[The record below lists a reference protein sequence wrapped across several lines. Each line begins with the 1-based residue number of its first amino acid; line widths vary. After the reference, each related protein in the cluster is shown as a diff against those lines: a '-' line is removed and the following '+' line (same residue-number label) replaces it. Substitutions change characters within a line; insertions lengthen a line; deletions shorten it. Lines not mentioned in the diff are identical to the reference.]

1 MKNKLLRVLF
11 DTMILLGVALGVMS
25 WVYYRQQQLL
35 GEAEVLATEGKFAE
49 ALNAYRKADTQYT
62 QTFLGIPQGP
72 ILNVL
77 DRLGV
82 ETRSY
87 IQLRLAEMEFR
98 EGERLLALYGPVQLV
113 SSNVPIT
120 NPLDKDRTDKP
131 SIEEV
136 MKHFNAAENQYKQ
149 IQEQTRNPYWQF
161 VATVNGVRAIV
172 PTFLVKDFLEKQPR
186 NSSSLRQGL
195 VYAVKSLQRTLQAL
209 YADQV
214 RASLADELNAV
225 LLLETLTRF
234 QQNPEIEER
243 ERKQIEGILKDA
255 LTMPE
260 IEPLGEMLKKG
271 NLESKSLSPE
281 EENTMKEF
289 LLDKN
294 KSPNVISEQGSRPP
308 DTSGSKA
315 GPGSADAG
323 SEGQLH

>member
-1 MKNKLLRVLF
+1 ML
-11 DTMILLGVALGVMS
+11 ILLGVALGIMS
-25 WVYYRQQQLL
+25 WIYFRQQRLL
-35 GEAEVLATEGKFAE
+35 SEADALAAEGKHVE
-49 ALNAYRKADTQYT
+49 ALNAYRKVEAQYN

-72 ILNVL
+72 ILSVL
-77 DRLGV
+77 DRLGA

-87 IQLRLAEMEFR
+87 VQLRLAEMEFR

-113 SSNVPIT
+113 SSNVPIV
-120 NPLDKDRTDKP
+120 NPLDKDHKEKP
-131 SIEEV
+131 SLEEV
-136 MKHFNAAENQYKQ
+136 MEHFRAAENRYKQ

-161 VATVNGVRAIV
+161 VATVNGVRAMV
-172 PTFLVKDFLEKQPR
+172 PTFLVKEFLEKQSR
-186 NSSSLRQGL
+186 NPDGLRQGL
-195 VYAVKSLQRTLQAL
+195 VYAVKSLQRALHTL

-214 RASLADELNAV
+214 RASLADEWNLI

-271 NLESKSLSPE
+271 NLDSKSFSPE
-281 EENTMKEF
+281 EENTLKEF
-289 LLDKN
+289 LLDQN
-294 KSPNVISEQGSRPP
+294 KSPNAISEQKNRPP